1 MASTASVGSESTL
14 RYQSTPCLKLPET
27 ACFEFASAFW
37 EDKKPLYHLLDD
49 AYRQNRM
56 ATTSAVRQMY
66 SLGVSVPI
74 FGLVWAQGTV
84 RAHVDWWV
92 DGPNLGYPV
101 SAVLG
106 IPLLAMEG

>member
-56 ATTSAVRQMY
+56 ATTSAVRQMH